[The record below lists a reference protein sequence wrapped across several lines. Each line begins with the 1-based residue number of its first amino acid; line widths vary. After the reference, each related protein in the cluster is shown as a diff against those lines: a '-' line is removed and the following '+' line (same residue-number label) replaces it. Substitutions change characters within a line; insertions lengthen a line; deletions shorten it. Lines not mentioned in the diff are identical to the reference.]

1 MLGPGM
7 CAGRALAQQEMRLVL
22 SVLVRQFDMK
32 FAPDYHP
39 QKWWEDMDDC
49 YVFING
55 KLDVV
60 ITERK
65 SK

>member
-1 MLGPGM
+1 M
-7 CAGRALAQQEMRLVL
+7 CAGRALARQEMRLVL

-32 FAPDYHP
+32 FKPKYHP
-39 QKWWEDMDDC
+39 QKWWEDMDDY
-49 YVFING
+49 YVLNNG

-65 SK
+65 